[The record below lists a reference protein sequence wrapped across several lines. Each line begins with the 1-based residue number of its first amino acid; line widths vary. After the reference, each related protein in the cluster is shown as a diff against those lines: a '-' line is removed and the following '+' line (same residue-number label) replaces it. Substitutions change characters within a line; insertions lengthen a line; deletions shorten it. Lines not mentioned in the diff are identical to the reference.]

1 MKTYAVRLT
10 ACLILCCI
18 LTLSAPWVLAQDPTP
33 MPVAVSTV
41 APEVAELTPAAVIP
55 SPLPP
60 ELFPQTDL
68 SLAPV
73 YYWQSLQA
81 LGLTADDVDNILQN
95 QRLPHGSDQRFWSLE
110 MQALYALRNQY
121 PDGTQPFPGLPAPN
135 DLPQEA
141 AVMLARQSLRANNQ
155 QLSAEGLEQLTPTV
169 SFLFDSQ
176 FPGSHTWVIRFV
188 EEDARPA
195 VDVGVVEIDAATG
208 AILSTEFPELSIQL
222 APLGANGR
230 PLIWRSFRLPDYYW
244 EHMEARGDTAVSV
257 RRYLVQVANEHGRD
271 QLFWPVEAMAVHG
284 LWVNNMGFSQTDEFW
299 EIPGLPD
306 QDDISYDRAVEI
318 AWEAFDA
325 AGGSELDEEVRDA
338 LRPGVAFKFS
348 SNVPS
353 NHEWYIQFVDMRYVG
368 LVTQGQVIIDAH
380 TGEVVKVEVV
390 SGNG

>member
-1 MKTYAVRLT
+1 MKIYAVRLT

-18 LTLSAPWVLAQDPTP
+18 LTLSAPWVLAQEAASVAQDPTP

-81 LGLTADDVDNILQN
+81 LGLTADDVD
-95 QRLPHGSDQRFWSLE
+95 
-110 MQALYALRNQY
+110 
-121 PDGTQPFPGLPAPN
+121 
-135 DLPQEA
+135 
-141 AVMLARQSLRANNQ
+141 
-155 QLSAEGLEQLTPTV
+155 
-169 SFLFDSQ
+169 
-176 FPGSHTWVIRFV
+176 
-188 EEDARPA
+188 
-195 VDVGVVEIDAATG
+195 VGVVEIDAATG

-230 PLIWRSFRLPDYYW
+230 PLIWRSSRLPDYYW

-306 QDDISYDRAVEI
+306 QDDISYDHAVEI
-318 AWEAFDA
+318 AWKAFDA